1 MMEALDLPE
10 GVGSEVVATPR
21 LATHRLTSG
30 PEDGIPVVFL
40 HGNASSSRFFG
51 ETLAALASP
60 SRYRG
65 IAPDLRGFGD
75 SEDKPLDAT
84 RGLGDFSD
92 DMHDLALSL
101 GLEEFHL
108 VGWSAGGTVAMRYT
122 MDHPGVVSS
131 LVLVDPMSPYGF
143 GGTTG
148 HRGHTLLAGPRRL
161 GRRDGQPGV
170 RWPARG
176 ERPDRDR
183 PELSQERDE
192 QLLLQTTLQ
201 GGDGGSTSRYSLR
214 RQVMTT
220 TRAT

>member
-1 MMEALDLPE
+1 MEALDLPE

-84 RGLGDFSD
+84 RGLGDF
-92 DMHDLALSL
+92 
-101 GLEEFHL
+101 
-108 VGWSAGGTVAMRYT
+108 WSAGGTVAMRYT